1 MMTPSKEPDVFKG
14 SVFQFP
20 LWLQSFE
27 TLVEKKREDARDR
40 LYYLGV
46 YTTGE
51 PYEAIEPYLILDSDE
66 AYREAKETLIDRFGN
81 KWMVA
86 ESFKKKLNDWP
97 TLKNASG
104 LELRKFVDFLK
115 SCNTAMSTLGYLGSL
130 DSIEENK
137 RILQKLPMYIVN
149 KWNREVDRRI
159 YRQGTSPYYH
169 SPHSLISSNL

>member
-1 MMTPSKEPDVFKG
+1 MPRQSIPTMITDSRNVTTNVMDQIPVTTVTSTSVINTAPVTAPAMECNTHRSDGVELTTGHSTKNDCSANILKDIIDYIANKNDDLPSKEPDVFKG

-66 AYREAKETLIDRFGN
+66 AYREAKETNGWL
-81 KWMVA
+81 
-86 ESFKKKLNDWP
+86 
-97 TLKNASG
+97 
-104 LELRKFVDFLK
+104 LRV
-115 SCNTAMSTLGYLGSL
+115 S
-130 DSIEENK
+130 
-137 RILQKLPMYIVN
+137 
-149 KWNREVDRRI
+149 RR
-159 YRQGTSPYYH
+159 
-169 SPHSLISSNL
+169 N